1 MDLEYLA
8 IKCKTNNK
16 LNNNDMKTVK
26 KVYNKVKTIMENLG
40 RAAGSAMRN

>member
-1 MDLEYLA
+1 
-8 IKCKTNNK
+8 
-16 LNNNDMKTVK
+16 MKTVK